1 MELYNVFK
9 IKSYGTLILH
19 LLLNMLLVYQIIRVQ
34 KVNSKKEKLSKDDI
48 ILFDEEENVKM

>member
-34 KVNSKKEKLSKDDI
+34 KGNSKKEKLNKDDI